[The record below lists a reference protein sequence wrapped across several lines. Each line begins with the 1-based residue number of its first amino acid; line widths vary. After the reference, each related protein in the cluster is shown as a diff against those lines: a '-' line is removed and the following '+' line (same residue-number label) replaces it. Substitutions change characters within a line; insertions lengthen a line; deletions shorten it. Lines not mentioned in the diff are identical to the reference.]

1 MGNVCPQSSAQ
12 AWPGLR
18 RGSMITK
25 QADRLARE
33 RMAVRP
39 FVPAGNADFRLP
51 HAQEY
56 SAFYL
61 GEIAKH
67 LEKIA
72 TSAEK
77 MDKTLEAIAGA
88 MRCDGEPRK

>member
-1 MGNVCPQSSAQ
+1 M
-12 AWPGLR
+12 L
-18 RGSMITK
+18 TK
-25 QADRLARE
+25 QADKLTRE

-39 FVPAGNADFRLP
+39 FVPAGNAELRTP

-67 LEKIA
+67 LEKLAI
-72 TSAEK
+72 SAEK
-77 MDKTLEAIAGA
+77 MDRTLEVILSK
-88 MRCDGEPRK
+88 MKS